1 VTTVT
6 ARLRYIGPLLEL
18 WADETN
24 PFTDPG
30 DAFYTGLAGRF
41 ENTVLPRERALFHDE
56 PDVDGN
62 GRVTVLLSPTVAEA
76 GASGYVNPLDLT
88 TSEFGNHKDMIY
100 LNPPGDWYGP
110 EYQVLSGA
118 GVLAHEFQHLIRAG
132 ALGID
137 IDESIYLNEGMSH
150 LAADLAGFGFD
161 NLWFLRDFLDDPT
174 LFTVPRGIDSARMRA
189 SADYRT
195 DIVMRSA
202 GYLLLRYLF
211 DRLGGLSYNADGTID
226 DAGGLS
232 LLRSQYSDARRG
244 IDVLEWAVGASRRDF
259 IPDWLSAMLLD
270 GRTDASGTPLPLPP
284 RYQLGVPG
292 TDPVTGA
299 QHGVALNADNRFLDF
314 GSVWLDNVATTDLR
328 DFAGSL
334 DAGGTALLMVRPV
347 ASGPVIAH
355 ITVETGGDVGV
366 RWVRLE

>member
-1 VTTVT
+1 
-6 ARLRYIGPLLEL
+6 
-18 WADETN
+18 
-24 PFTDPG
+24 
-30 DAFYTGLAGRF
+30 
-41 ENTVLPRERALFHDE
+41 
-56 PDVDGN
+56 
-62 GRVTVLLSPTVAEA
+62 
-76 GASGYVNPLDLT
+76 
-88 TSEFGNHKDMIY
+88 
-100 LNPPGDWYGP
+100 
-110 EYQVLSGA
+110 
-118 GVLAHEFQHLIRAG
+118 
-132 ALGID
+132 
-137 IDESIYLNEGMSH
+137 
-150 LAADLAGFGFD
+150 
-161 NLWFLRDFLDDPT
+161 
-174 LFTVPRGIDSARMRA
+174 
-189 SADYRT
+189 
-195 DIVMRSA
+195 
-202 GYLLLRYLF
+202 LRYLF
-211 DRLGGLSYNADGTID
+211 DRLGGLSYDADGTID

-244 IDVLEWAVGASRRDF
+244 IDVLEWTVGASRRDF

-284 RYQLGVPG
+284 RYQMGVPG

-328 DFAGSL
+328 DFAGAL